1 MTPGLKQMKYQ
12 GLRKS
17 NDYENEEEGQETID
31 KMNELNLDRN
41 PTENTIRDKPQSAYA
56 GGRNKQKK
64 QVNRKPS
71 RGKLES

>member
-12 GLRKS
+12 GLMKS

-41 PTENTIRDKPQSAYA
+41 DTENTKRNKPQSAYA
-56 GGRNKQKK
+56 GGRNK
-64 QVNRKPS
+64 
-71 RGKLES
+71 

>member
-17 NDYENEEEGQETID
+17 NDYENEEEGQEAID

-41 PTENTIRDKPQSAYA
+41 PTENTIRDKP
-56 GGRNKQKK
+56 
-64 QVNRKPS
+64 
-71 RGKLES
+71 